1 MKGRS
6 GRNRREISWTPTA
19 FAGVHLRSYRLWWQ
33 LGVPF
38 WVGPDKQLVEPSRPG
53 VPVPATVERR
63 ENHCQPDPTGI
74 RDKPTPRAMTG
85 TRHCK
90 VLQFSEVAQR
100 AICFDETRSGWPA
113 APSSRATA
121 AAGTTLGLRCRY
133 LYATA
138 QARTHSASGRPVKS
152 PDKKSGLNMPGG
164 NMRYPQRTGAF
175 LPPAAWRYV

>member
-1 MKGRS
+1 MAQRVPLVCSPTSSAFGTVLGCRDLDTDTAYIVRHFSGTGPTVMPRMKGRS

-90 VLQFSEVAQR
+90 CCGFP
-100 AICFDETRSGWPA
+100 RS
-113 APSSRATA
+113 
-121 AAGTTLGLRCRY
+121 LD
-133 LYATA
+133 
-138 QARTHSASGRPVKS
+138 ARSASMKRGSV
-152 PDKKSGLNMPGG
+152 GLQEQMF
-164 NMRYPQRTGAF
+164 GAK
-175 LPPAAWRYV
+175 